1 MGMAPDRWNEVE
13 MLYHAALE
21 REPAERI
28 AFLNRTCTDEQLR
41 REVESL
47 LEHQQ
52 EGDELLETRPWQVP
66 PALSIGMRLGP
77 YEIVSAIEA
86 GGMGEVYQ
94 ALDTRLDRK
103 VAIKV
108 SAKQFSERFE
118 REARAI
124 AALNHP
130 HVCTLHDVGPNYLVM
145 ELVKGETLAARLH
158 KGPLPAEKVVRYGV
172 QIADALA
179 EAHAHG
185 IIHRDLKPGNI
196 MLTKT
201 GVKVLDF
208 GLAKFARPDGS
219 AKKSQKLTGEQAI
232 MGTPAY
238 MAPEQL
244 AGRECDARTDIYS
257 FGLVL
262 YEMLTGKQASDEERA
277 GSLEQ
282 GAGSSPDIAPLDRVI
297 RKCLAKD
304 PEERWQ
310 SARDLKTNLEWAGSW
325 PGVHQQ
331 TKIHRSTLVWGIAAA
346 ALALVAVIGW
356 FSRPRNDVLQAHFVV
371 SPPEGTRIAFRL
383 PNKPLAALAP
393 DGKKLALVAEDDT
406 GLRSLWLRPLSST
419 AYQRLDR
426 TEGASLAFWSPDS
439 RFIAFFADGK
449 LKKIPVSGGPPQ
461 TICEAGVGDGEGGT
475 WSQDGVILF
484 PAPRKTAAALPT
496 GALYRVPSAGGTVE
510 PATVLDKDHGE
521 VSHSWPQ
528 FLPDGRHFLYL
539 ARNENPEKTRIY
551 VQELGSPIRRTLLN
565 SKTLAVYAK
574 GPSGRPYLLFSRD
587 RALLA
592 QPLDLS
598 RFELYDEPV
607 AVAAE
612 VSYNT
617 NYGTSA
623 FSVSDNGVLAY
634 RSGTFGA
641 SGTPTR
647 QLAWYS
653 RQGQRLGAVGE
664 AGAYGSLALSPDET
678 RVAVMRKVKLDDL
691 KDWDIWIL
699 ELASGTFSRLTP
711 GPSFLDPVWSPDSR
725 KIAAVSQVGN
735 REDLV
740 EITIASG
747 ATTVLFS
754 DPEPKAL
761 ETWTPDGR
769 YLLFIA
775 GPAPSAFQLPLSGER
790 KPRSILN
797 SDFYKGRFKVSPDG
811 RWIAYQSTESGKH
824 EVYVSSFPT
833 LDQKRQISSGGGIQ
847 PFWRKDGKELF
858 YLTLNTKLMAVD
870 VKSGAS
876 IETSNP
882 RLLFQTPIEG
892 NPVLGQYAVTGDG
905 QRFLMIET
913 ARAGAGPGN
922 EQFQV
927 ELNWF
932 ADLKTKGSWTR

>member
-1 MGMAPDRWNEVE
+1 MAPDRWSEVE
-13 MLYHAALE
+13 KLYHAALE

-47 LEHQQ
+47 IEHEE
-52 EGDELLETRPWQVP
+52 EGDQLLENLPWQLR

-145 ELVKGETLAARLH
+145 ELVEGETLATRLN
-158 KGPLPAEKVVRYGV
+158 KGPLPSEKVVRYGV

-219 AKKSQKLTGEQAI
+219 AKNSQKLTGEQAI
-232 MGTPAY
+232 MGTLAY
-238 MAPEQL
+238 MPPEQL

-262 YEMLTGKQASDEERA
+262 YEMLTGKQASDQERA
-277 GSLEQ
+277 GGFEQ
-282 GAGSSPDIAPLDRVI
+282 GAGSSQAVAPLDRII

-325 PGVHQQ
+325 PVVQQQ
-331 TKIHRSTLVWGIAAA
+331 TKIRPRTLVLGVAAA
-346 ALALVAVIGW
+346 ALAIAAIIGW
-356 FSRPRNDVLQAHFVV
+356 FTWPRSDMLQAHFVL
-371 SPPEGTRIAFRL
+371 SPPEGTRIALRL
-383 PNKPLAALAP
+383 PNKPLVTVAP
-393 DGKKLALVAEDDT
+393 DGRKLLLVAVDDA
-406 GLRSLWLRPLSST
+406 GLRSLWVRPLNST
-419 AYQRLDR
+419 AYQRIDG

-449 LKKIPVSGGPPQ
+449 LKKIPASGGPPQ

-496 GALYRVPSAGGTVE
+496 GALSRVPSAGGTVE
-510 PATVLDKDHGE
+510 PATALDKDHGE

-551 VQELGSPIRRTLLN
+551 VQELGSPERRTLLN

-574 GPSGRPYLLFSRD
+574 GPSGRPYLLFPRD

-592 QPLDLS
+592 QPFNLS

-617 NYGTSA
+617 MYGTSA

-634 RSGTFGA
+634 RSGTFGGSNTA
-641 SGTPTR
+641 LR

-653 RQGQRLGAVGE
+653 RQGQRLAGVGE
-664 AGAYGSLALSPDET
+664 AGVYGSIALSPDER
-678 RVAVMRKVKLDDL
+678 RVAVQRKVKLDDL

-699 ELASGTFSRLTP
+699 EFASGIFSRLTP
-711 GPSFLDPVWSPDSR
+711 GPSFLSPVWSPDSR
-725 KIAAVSQVGN
+725 KIAAVSEVGN
-735 REDLV
+735 RQDLV
-740 EITIASG
+740 EITMASG

-754 DPEPKAL
+754 DQEPKAL

-769 YLLFIA
+769 YLLFTA
-775 GPAPSAFQLPLSGER
+775 GPAPAAFQLPLSGER
-790 KPRSILN
+790 KPQSILN
-797 SDFYKGRFKVSPDG
+797 SDFYNGRFKVSPDR

-824 EVYVSSFPT
+824 EVYVRSFPG
-833 LDQKRQISSGGGIQ
+833 LDQKRQISSGGGSQ
-847 PFWRKDGKELF
+847 PLWSKDGKELF
-858 YLTLNTKLMAVD
+858 YLTLNAKLMVVD

-876 IETSNP
+876 LETSNP
-882 RLLFQTPIEG
+882 RLLFQSPVDG

-913 ARAGAGPGN
+913 ARVGRESGI

-932 ADLKTKGSWTR
+932 AELRTKDTGTK